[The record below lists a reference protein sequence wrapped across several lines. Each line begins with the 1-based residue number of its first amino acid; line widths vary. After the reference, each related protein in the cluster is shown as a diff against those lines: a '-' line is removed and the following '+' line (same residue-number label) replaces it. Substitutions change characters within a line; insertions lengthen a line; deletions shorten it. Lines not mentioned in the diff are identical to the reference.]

1 MPQSVQIG
9 PVIDAKCIIQLFE
22 PFQKLEIMRVKK
34 IIAYTLS
41 VLVLLFSV
49 IAILGIWEIV
59 DIEDLIAR
67 MFKSLM
73 VILAAA
79 AVVVLIFSI
88 LDRPER
94 KEPMGSGD

>member
-1 MPQSVQIG
+1 MKI
-9 PVIDAKCIIQLFE
+9 K
-22 PFQKLEIMRVKK
+22 R

-41 VLVLLFSV
+41 VLVLLFSIV
-49 IAILGIWEIV
+49 AILGIWDVI
-59 DIEDLIAR
+59 DIEYLISR

-94 KEPMGSGD
+94 PERREPGEG

>member
-1 MPQSVQIG
+1 M
-9 PVIDAKCIIQLFE
+9 K
-22 PFQKLEIMRVKK
+22 VKR

-41 VLVLLFSV
+41 ALVLIFSLV
-49 IAILGIWEIV
+49 AILGIWDVI
-59 DIEDLIAR
+59 DIEYLISR

-73 VILAAA
+73 VVLAAA

-94 KEPMGSGD
+94 SERRDTEEG

>member
-1 MPQSVQIG
+1 
-9 PVIDAKCIIQLFE
+9 
-22 PFQKLEIMRVKK
+22 MRVKK

-41 VLVLLFSV
+41 ILVLLFSV

-94 KEPMGSGD
+94 KDHMESGD

>member
-1 MPQSVQIG
+1 
-9 PVIDAKCIIQLFE
+9 
-22 PFQKLEIMRVKK
+22 MRVKK

-41 VLVLLFSV
+41 ILVLLFSV
-49 IAILGIWEIV
+49 VAILGIWEIV

-79 AVVVLIFSI
+79 AVIVLIFSI

-94 KEPMGSGD
+94 RERSEPEG

>member
-1 MPQSVQIG
+1 M
-9 PVIDAKCIIQLFE
+9 K
-22 PFQKLEIMRVKK
+22 VKR

-41 VLVLLFSV
+41 VLVLLFSLV
-49 IAILGIWEIV
+49 AILGIWDVV
-59 DIEDLIAR
+59 DIEYLIAR

-94 KEPMGSGD
+94 PDRRDPEEG

>member
-1 MPQSVQIG
+1 M
-9 PVIDAKCIIQLFE
+9 K
-22 PFQKLEIMRVKK
+22 VKK
-34 IIAYTLS
+34 IFAYSLS
-41 VLVLLFSV
+41 ILVLLFSV
-49 IAILGIWEIV
+49 VAILGIWGLV

-67 MFKSLM
+67 LFKSLM

-94 KEPMGSGD
+94 NDRRDSGD

>member
-1 MPQSVQIG
+1 MN
-9 PVIDAKCIIQLFE
+9 
-22 PFQKLEIMRVKK
+22 VKK

-41 VLVLLFSV
+41 ALVLLFSMV
-49 IAILGIWEIV
+49 AILGIWEIV

-94 KEPMGSGD
+94 RDHNDPSR

>member
-1 MPQSVQIG
+1 MN
-9 PVIDAKCIIQLFE
+9 
-22 PFQKLEIMRVKK
+22 VKK

-41 VLVLLFSV
+41 VLVLLFSLV
-49 IAILGIWEIV
+49 AILGIWEIV

-67 MFKSLM
+67 LFKSLM
-73 VILAAA
+73 VVLAAA

-94 KEPMGSGD
+94 KDGGEN

>member
-1 MPQSVQIG
+1 M
-9 PVIDAKCIIQLFE
+9 K
-22 PFQKLEIMRVKK
+22 VKR

-41 VLVLLFSV
+41 ALVLIFSLV
-49 IAILGIWEIV
+49 AILGIWDVI
-59 DIEDLIAR
+59 DIEYLISR

-73 VILAAA
+73 VVLAAA

-94 KEPMGSGD
+94 SDRRDTEEG

>member
-1 MPQSVQIG
+1 M
-9 PVIDAKCIIQLFE
+9 K
-22 PFQKLEIMRVKK
+22 VKK

-41 VLVLLFSV
+41 VLVLLFSL

-59 DIEDLIAR
+59 DIEYLIAR

-73 VILAAA
+73 VVLAAA

-94 KEPMGSGD
+94 KEEGEG

>member
-1 MPQSVQIG
+1 MKI
-9 PVIDAKCIIQLFE
+9 
-22 PFQKLEIMRVKK
+22 RK

-41 VLVLLFSV
+41 VLVLLFSIV
-49 IAILGIWEIV
+49 AILGIWDVI
-59 DIEDLIAR
+59 DIEYLISR

-79 AVVVLIFSI
+79 AVIVLIFSI

-94 KEPMGSGD
+94 HERREPEEA

>member
-1 MPQSVQIG
+1 MTM
-9 PVIDAKCIIQLFE
+9 K
-22 PFQKLEIMRVKK
+22 VKR

-41 VLVLLFSV
+41 ALVLIFSLV
-49 IAILGIWEIV
+49 AILGIWEVI

-73 VILAAA
+73 VIMAAA

-88 LDRPER
+88 LDRPDRRGPE
-94 KEPMGSGD
+94 ES

>member
-1 MPQSVQIG
+1 
-9 PVIDAKCIIQLFE
+9 
-22 PFQKLEIMRVKK
+22 MRVKK

-41 VLVLLFSV
+41 ILVLLFSIV
-49 IAILGIWEIV
+49 AILGIWEVV

-94 KEPMGSGD
+94 RDEGEG

>member
-1 MPQSVQIG
+1 MM
-9 PVIDAKCIIQLFE
+9 K
-22 PFQKLEIMRVKK
+22 VKK

-49 IAILGIWEIV
+49 VAILGIWEIV

-94 KEPMGSGD
+94 KDEPES

>member
-1 MPQSVQIG
+1 MKV
-9 PVIDAKCIIQLFE
+9 
-22 PFQKLEIMRVKK
+22 RK

-41 VLVLLFSV
+41 ILVLMFSV
-49 IAILGIWEIV
+49 IAILGIWEVV
-59 DIEDLIAR
+59 DIEDLLAR

-94 KEPMGSGD
+94 SSNRHEGET

>member
-1 MPQSVQIG
+1 MS
-9 PVIDAKCIIQLFE
+9 
-22 PFQKLEIMRVKK
+22 VKK

-41 VLVLLFSV
+41 ILVLLFSAV
-49 IAILGIWEIV
+49 AILGIWEIV

-79 AVVVLIFSI
+79 AVIVLIFSI

-94 KEPMGSGD
+94 RERSDSEG

>member
-1 MPQSVQIG
+1 M
-9 PVIDAKCIIQLFE
+9 K
-22 PFQKLEIMRVKK
+22 VKK

-41 VLVLLFSV
+41 VLVLLFSLV
-49 IAILGIWEIV
+49 AILGIWDVI
-59 DIEDLIAR
+59 DIEYLIAR

-94 KEPMGSGD
+94 PDRKDSNEG

>member
-1 MPQSVQIG
+1 MMKI
-9 PVIDAKCIIQLFE
+9 
-22 PFQKLEIMRVKK
+22 KK

-41 VLVLLFSV
+41 VLVLIFSLV
-49 IAILGIWEIV
+49 AILGIWEVV
-59 DIEDLIAR
+59 DIEFLLAR
-67 MFKSLM
+67 LFKSLM

-94 KEPMGSGD
+94 RDGGEN

>member
-1 MPQSVQIG
+1 M
-9 PVIDAKCIIQLFE
+9 K
-22 PFQKLEIMRVKK
+22 VKR

-41 VLVLLFSV
+41 VLVLIFSLV
-49 IAILGIWEIV
+49 AILGIWDLI
-59 DIEDLIAR
+59 DIEYLIAR

-88 LDRPER
+88 LDRPDRLER
-94 KEPMGSGD
+94 DGPEEG

>member
-1 MPQSVQIG
+1 M
-9 PVIDAKCIIQLFE
+9 K
-22 PFQKLEIMRVKK
+22 VKR

-41 VLVLLFSV
+41 ALVLLFSLV
-49 IAILGIWEIV
+49 AILGIWDVI
-59 DIEDLIAR
+59 DIEYLIAR

-79 AVVVLIFSI
+79 AVIVLIFSI

-94 KEPMGSGD
+94 PDRPDRPDRREADEG

>member
-1 MPQSVQIG
+1 M
-9 PVIDAKCIIQLFE
+9 K
-22 PFQKLEIMRVKK
+22 VKR

-41 VLVLLFSV
+41 ALVLLFSLV
-49 IAILGIWEIV
+49 AILGIWDVI
-59 DIEDLIAR
+59 DIEYLISR

-73 VILAAA
+73 VVLAAA

-94 KEPMGSGD
+94 PERREGDET

>member
-1 MPQSVQIG
+1 M
-9 PVIDAKCIIQLFE
+9 K
-22 PFQKLEIMRVKK
+22 VKK
-34 IIAYTLS
+34 IFAYSLS
-41 VLVLLFSV
+41 TLVLFFSV
-49 IAILGIWEIV
+49 IAILGIWDLV
-59 DIEDLIAR
+59 DIEFLIAR

-94 KEPMGSGD
+94 DIHKGRED

>member
-1 MPQSVQIG
+1 M
-9 PVIDAKCIIQLFE
+9 K
-22 PFQKLEIMRVKK
+22 VKR

-41 VLVLLFSV
+41 ALVLLFSLV
-49 IAILGIWEIV
+49 AILGIWDLI
-59 DIEDLIAR
+59 DIEYLIAR

-73 VILAAA
+73 VVLAAA

-94 KEPMGSGD
+94 PERRESDEH

>member
-1 MPQSVQIG
+1 MN
-9 PVIDAKCIIQLFE
+9 
-22 PFQKLEIMRVKK
+22 VKE

-41 VLVLLFSV
+41 ALVLLFSIV
-49 IAILGIWEIV
+49 AILGIWEIV
-59 DIEDLIAR
+59 DIENLIAR

-94 KEPMGSGD
+94 KDYTDQNN

>member
-1 MPQSVQIG
+1 M
-9 PVIDAKCIIQLFE
+9 K
-22 PFQKLEIMRVKK
+22 VKR

-41 VLVLLFSV
+41 ALVLIFSLV
-49 IAILGIWEIV
+49 AILGIWDVI
-59 DIEDLIAR
+59 DIEYLISR

-73 VILAAA
+73 VVLAAA

-94 KEPMGSGD
+94 SERRDTGEG

>member
-1 MPQSVQIG
+1 M
-9 PVIDAKCIIQLFE
+9 K
-22 PFQKLEIMRVKK
+22 VKR

-41 VLVLLFSV
+41 ALVLLFSLV
-49 IAILGIWEIV
+49 AILGIWEVI
-59 DIEDLIAR
+59 DIEYLIAR

-73 VILAAA
+73 VVLAAA

-94 KEPMGSGD
+94 SERRENEEG

>member
-1 MPQSVQIG
+1 M
-9 PVIDAKCIIQLFE
+9 K
-22 PFQKLEIMRVKK
+22 VKK

-41 VLVLLFSV
+41 ILVLLFSLV
-49 IAILGIWEIV
+49 AILGIWEVV

-73 VILAAA
+73 VVLAAA

-94 KEPMGSGD
+94 KEGGEN